1 MSSMQTLD
9 PVSCPLHGSS
19 LIEASAGTGKTF
31 TIALL
36 YLRLVLG
43 HRPGEAPGQ
52 GLTPPEILVVT
63 FTNAAT
69 AELRDR
75 IRARLSEAAGLFD
88 QPAPAV
94 PATDSSDDP
103 LLRIRDSIPFEHWP
117 GCVYRLQQAAEWM
130 DEAAVSTIHG
140 WCQRMLNEHA
150 FHSGSAF
157 AQQMQ
162 LDMDPINIEA
172 VRDYWRHFVYPLDAS
187 AATLLTKK
195 WSTPRAMNQPLQ
207 SVIGLLDDLEGPA
220 LSPAEALGAVS
231 GPLADFKQ
239 QWRELAEETN
249 ARISQAIEKKQVNGN
264 KLRSDWWAKAF
275 SDVQAWAED
284 PSTVTTGLSEKMAL
298 RLTPA
303 GIAEAQKGEHGL
315 DQMPAW
321 ALLEQVAAL
330 AHTLEQQLQAVLRH
344 AAAWVAQRVA
354 GQKQRL
360 GTIGPDDL
368 LVQLDRALQ
377 GPNAA
382 HLAEVVRAQF
392 PAAMIDEFQDTDPL
406 QYRIF
411 NAVYRLADNRSG
423 QAVFLIGDPKQAIY
437 GFRGAD
443 IHAYLQARHD
453 TAGRHYSLA
462 RNYRSSQAM
471 VSAVNRLFAEA
482 DSNHPLGAFRFGDG
496 HGQTLGFV
504 EVGAKGRDEAWV
516 VAGQRPPALQFW
528 HQALDGKPNKADVQ
542 AMLAQACADEI
553 TRLLNLGA
561 QGQAGFQHDDTL
573 EPLRSGDI
581 AVLVNTGDEA
591 RLVRA
596 ALRRLGVRSVYLSEK
611 HSVLN
616 TPVATDVLRWLCAC
630 AEPQRLSLL
639 RAALASP
646 TLGMDDARLARWQHD
661 ELALEEEIQRFHELH
676 RLWQR
681 RGVLPM
687 LRRLLMLY
695 QVPTR
700 LLQMPDGERALTDV
714 LHIAEI
720 LQAASQQLDGA
731 LALIRHYRD
740 LLDNGAD
747 DRELTQMRLESDAD
761 LVQVV
766 TVHKSKGLE
775 YPLVFLPFAMHARPM
790 DGKQL
795 PLVWHDQSGQ
805 RRVAM
810 ARDEQALQAAEQARL
825 SEDMRKLY
833 VALTRARHAT
843 WVGALTLSG
852 WAKSGLGSLLIG
864 QAGGTDPGPALAR
877 LATQDGAIEVAPL
890 PLAAHRQAYQPGSE
904 PTLGR
909 ALSPLRRAGEHWW
922 IASYSAL
929 AAGARGMVEAAQPDS
944 ARAHDV
950 LEEDADL
957 LTARPAAAQGVHAF
971 PGGRVAGSFIHGVME
986 WAARQGFEPLA
997 QSPQQLSDEIA
1008 LRCQRRGWQ
1017 AHADQLASWLQ
1028 SSLSAN
1034 LPIGAGGV
1042 SLVELASYRA
1052 EMEFWLEAR
1061 EVDVAALD
1069 ALVGRHIQP
1078 GQPRPALAPEQL
1090 NGMLKGFVDLV
1101 FEYQGRYYVLDYKS
1115 NRLGETDADYG
1126 EAAMRAAMLDKRYD
1140 LQSALYL
1147 LALHRLLLARLP
1159 DYQPQ
1164 QHLGGALTWFL
1175 RGCHAT
1181 GHGVVL
1187 DCPSVELIEQL
1198 ADLFAGRRPVSD
1210 D

>member
-1 MSSMQTLD
+1 MSSMQILD
-9 PVSCPLHGSS
+9 PVSCPLHGSR

-69 AELRDR
+69 GELRDR
-75 IRARLSEAAGLFD
+75 IRARLSQAAVVFD
-88 QPAPAV
+88 QPPGSASA
-94 PATDSSDDP
+94 DSTDP
-103 LLRIRDSIPFEHWP
+103 LLRIRDSIPVEHWP

-162 LDMDPINIEA
+162 RDMDSINIEA
-172 VRDYWRHFVYPLDAS
+172 VRDYWRHFVYPLGAG
-187 AATLLTKK
+187 AATLLTHK
-195 WSTPRAMNQPLQ
+195 WPTPRAMNQPLQ
-207 SVIGLLDDLEGPA
+207 SVIGLLEDIEGPA
-220 LSPAEALGAVS
+220 VPPAEALATVS
-231 GPLADFKQ
+231 EPLAQLKR
-239 QWRELAEETN
+239 QWQELAEETN
-249 ARISQAIEKKQVNGN
+249 ARVTQAIEKKQFDGR
-264 KLRSDWWAKAF
+264 KLRTDGWAKAV
-275 SDVQAWAED
+275 SAIEDWAND
-284 PSTVTTGLSEKMAL
+284 PLSLAPDLTPAMAN

-303 GIAEAQKGEHGL
+303 GMAEAQKGEHGL
-315 DQMPAW
+315 DAMPAW
-321 ALLEQVAAL
+321 ALLEQVAVL
-330 AHTLEQQLQAVLRH
+330 AQTLEQQLQAVLRH
-344 AAAWVAQRVA
+344 AAGWVAQRVT

-377 GPNAA
+377 GPSGA
-382 HLAEVVRAQF
+382 HLAEVIRGQF

-411 NAVYRLADNRSG
+411 NAVYQLADNHKD

-453 TAGRHYSLA
+453 TSGRHYSLA
-462 RNYRSSQAM
+462 RNFRSSESM
-471 VSAVNRLFAEA
+471 VAAVNRVFAHA
-482 DSNHPLGAFRFGDG
+482 QSNHPEGAFRFADG
-496 HGQTLGFV
+496 QGETLGFT
-504 EVGAKGRDEAWV
+504 EVVAKGRGESWV
-516 VAGQRPPALQFW
+516 VEGQQPAALQFW
-528 HQALDGKPNKADVQ
+528 HQALDGKPTKADVQ
-542 AMLAQACADEI
+542 AMLAQACADKI

-561 QGQAGFQHDDTL
+561 QRRAGFQQGETL
-573 EPLRSGDI
+573 APLRSGDI
-581 AVLVNTGDEA
+581 AVLVNTGEEA

-616 TPVATDVLRWLCAC
+616 TPVAVDVLRWLCAC

-646 TLGMDDARLARWQHD
+646 TLGMDDAQLALWQQD
-661 ELALEEEIQRFHELH
+661 ELALEDEIQRFQELH

-695 QVPTR
+695 QVPAR

-720 LQAASQQLDGA
+720 LQAASQQLDGE

-747 DRELTQMRLESDAD
+747 DKELTQMRLESDAD

-775 YPLVFLPFAMHARPM
+775 YPLVFLPFAMQARPV
-790 DGKQL
+790 DGKYL
-795 PLVWHDQSGQ
+795 PLVWHDEKGQ

-810 ARDEQALQAAEQARL
+810 VRDERALQAAERARL
-825 SEDMRKLY
+825 SEDVRKLY

-843 WVGALTLSG
+843 WVGALALKG
-852 WAKSGLGSLLIG
+852 WEESGLGTLLAGAGGGVDLPQSLAGLASLDSATAITALPLDADRKPY
-864 QAGGTDPGPALAR
+864 QAGSPPPLGDALVPR
-877 LATQDGAIEVAPL
+877 
-890 PLAAHRQAYQPGSE
+890 
-904 PTLGR
+904 
-909 ALSPLRRAGEHWW
+909 RRAGENWW

-929 AAGARGMVEAAQPDS
+929 AAGARGMVDAPLPDT

-950 LEEDADL
+950 LDEDADIQARRPT
-957 LTARPAAAQGVHAF
+957 TARGVHAF
-971 PGGRVAGSFIHGVME
+971 PGGRIAGTFIHGAME
-986 WAARQGFEPLA
+986 WAAQQGFAQLT
-997 QSPQQLSDEIA
+997 QSPQLLVDEIT

-1017 AHADQLASWLQ
+1017 AQARLLSSWLQ
-1028 SSLSAN
+1028 SALSAT
-1034 LPIGAGGV
+1034 LLIEPQATSLAG
-1042 SLVELASYRA
+1042 LTSYRA

-1061 EVDVAALD
+1061 HVEVAGVD
-1069 ALVGRHIQP
+1069 ALVGHYLQP
-1078 GQPRPALAPEQL
+1078 GQARPVLAPEQL

-1101 FEYQGRYYVLDYKS
+1101 FEHAGRYYVLDYKS
-1115 NRLGETDADYG
+1115 NRLGETDDDYS
-1126 EAAMRAAMLDKRYD
+1126 ESAMRLAMLDKRYE

-1159 DYQPQ
+1159 GYQPQ

-1175 RGCHAT
+1175 RGCEAP

-1187 DCPSVELIEQL
+1187 DRPPVELIEKL
-1198 ADLFAGRRPVSD
+1198 ASLFAGRREGAE
-1210 D
+1210 